1 MSTKQRVMKYQ
12 NSSGSFNFTRYKI
25 HNKITGTIA
34 EYIGEVA
41 TNGKDYHGSRKLTD
55 RHATIQQKL
64 NEFGNRTYSNETEK
78 AEALQELDR
87 VSEVLSM
94 TLYRNSSM
102 KNKKYAH
109 LLQETKEKI
118 ASITELLRPVQ
129 SSSLEESVM
138 PTPVES
144 ETSAY
149 ISQTSG
155 PAPMFVQLNNALQA
169 RRVLGDPIPIS
180 LELQSKWDLLSA
192 SYQRAQLEG
201 KIKHPLNHQYD
212 VGMALMAFSGKTQE
226 EHVKQ
231 YQMKKPA
238 TLVSNSRFVIKRP
251 ALRLAGAAAGVI
263 MALSGVIASL
273 SVAPQLSSKPTAKDR
288 TPVIQ
293 TPAPTGRADQ
303 YNSTSSKATLSL
315 K

>member
-1 MSTKQRVMKYQ
+1 MSAKQRVMKYQ

-25 HNKITGTIA
+25 HNKIAGTIT
-34 EYIGEVA
+34 EYLGEVA

-55 RHATIQQKL
+55 RHAIIQQKL
-64 NEFGNRTYSNETEK
+64 NEFANRTYSNETEK
-78 AEALQELDR
+78 AEALEELDR

-94 TLYRNSSM
+94 TLYRNNSM
-102 KNKKYAH
+102 KSKKYAH

-129 SSSLEESVM
+129 SSSLENSVAPSIVVPEM
-138 PTPVES
+138 TN
-144 ETSAY
+144 
-149 ISQTSG
+149 

-169 RRVLGDPIPIS
+169 RPKLSNPIPIS
-180 LELQSKWDLLSA
+180 RELQSKWDLLNA

-212 VGMALMAFSGKTQE
+212 VGMALLAFTGKTRE

-231 YQMKKPA
+231 YELKKPV
-238 TLVSNSRFVIKRP
+238 TPISNSRFLIKRP

-263 MALSGVIASL
+263 MALSGAIASL
-273 SVAPQLSSKPTAKDR
+273 SIAPQHSSKPTAKDR
-288 TPVIQ
+288 TPFIQ
-293 TPAPTGRADQ
+293 TPAPTGRAEQ
-303 YNSTSSKATLSL
+303 YNPNSSKATLSL

>member
-1 MSTKQRVMKYQ
+1 MSAKQRVIKYQ

-25 HNKITGTIA
+25 HNKISGTIT
-34 EYIGEVA
+34 EYLGEVA

-55 RHATIQQKL
+55 RHAIIQQKL
-64 NEFGNRTYSNETEK
+64 NEFANRTYSNETEK
-78 AEALQELDR
+78 SEALQELDR

-102 KNKKYAH
+102 KSKKYAH

-118 ASITELLRPVQ
+118 TSITQLLRPVQ
-129 SSSLEESVM
+129 NSSLEESIS
-138 PTPVES
+138 PLADS
-144 ETSAY
+144 GTSTY
-149 ISQTSG
+149 IPQISG
-155 PAPMFVQLNNALQA
+155 PAPMFVQLNNALQT
-169 RRVLGDPIPIS
+169 RRELGNSIPIS
-180 LELQSKWDLLSA
+180 PELQSKWNLLNA

-212 VGMALMAFSGKTQE
+212 VGMALLAFSGKTQE

-231 YQMKKPA
+231 YEKKPVTVA
-238 TLVSNSRFVIKRP
+238 SNSRFVIKRP
-251 ALRLAGAAAGVI
+251 ALRLAGVAAGVI
-263 MALSGVIASL
+263 MTLSGVIAGLSL
-273 SVAPQLSSKPTAKDR
+273 TPQSSSKPTAKDR
-288 TPVIQ
+288 TPFIQ

-303 YNSTSSKATLSL
+303 YNSNSSKATLSL

>member
-1 MSTKQRVMKYQ
+1 MSAKQRVMKYQ

-94 TLYRNSSM
+94 TLYRNNSM

-118 ASITELLRPVQ
+118 ASITQLLRPVQ
-129 SSSLEESVM
+129 SSSLEESISQLAD
-138 PTPVES
+138 S
-144 ETSAY
+144 ETPTY
-149 ISQTSG
+149 VPQISG

-169 RRVLGDPIPIS
+169 RRKIPRPIPIS
-180 LELQSKWDLLSA
+180 PELQSKWNLLNA

-263 MALSGVIASL
+263 MALSGVISSL

-288 TPVIQ
+288 TPFIQ
-293 TPAPTGRADQ
+293 TPAPTGRDDQ
-303 YNSTSSKATLSL
+303 YNSNSSKATLSL